1 MAWSTGGARKKIM
14 PGRITML
21 WGPVNATN
29 NHPVRNLTELRVE
42 QIKSNLRN
50 KPRKEVA
57 PVPAI
62 CPC

>member
-1 MAWSTGGARKKIM
+1 MVYTGGAGKKIL

-21 WGPVNATN
+21 WGVVTATN

-50 KPRKEVA
+50 RPGKEVA
-57 PVPAI
+57 LVPAI